1 MGPPAH
7 VRNGPKADAELNADW
22 PPTPDALS
30 NAALTGGLIMEEFR
44 ADRRRLIG
52 AGMVAAAAGMAAA
65 CSSGAESKG
74 SAAAGWNPTADD
86 QDSWLD
92 KPGTR
97 HRMAFDSVS
106 GDGGAEALGYANNFM
121 HVNVADY
128 GLKPEEI
135 GVLIILRHMA
145 TPYGYNDAV
154 WAKYGKA
161 FAEKM
166 KLKDD
171 AAKRAATM
179 NPMLVKA
186 PGGEPLPKGM
196 EWLGD
201 YSITDLGSKGVQFAV
216 CGLATKVIAG
226 LLAGK
231 TGDAAAIE
239 AELRSN
245 LVPNARIVPAGIS
258 AVNRAQ
264 EHGYSFSY
272 VG

>member
-1 MGPPAH
+1 
-7 VRNGPKADAELNADW
+7 
-22 PPTPDALS
+22 
-30 NAALTGGLIMEEFR
+30 MEEIR

-65 CSSGAESKG
+65 CSSGAKSEG
-74 SAAAGWNPTADD
+74 SAAASWSPTADD

-92 KPGTR
+92 KPGTK

-106 GDGGAEALGYANNFM
+106 GDGGSEALGYANNFI
-121 HVNVADY
+121 HVNQADY
-128 GLKPEEI
+128 GINPDQV
-135 GVLIILRHMA
+135 GVVIIFRHMA

-171 AAKRAATM
+171 AAKRAATV

-186 PGGEPLPKGM
+186 PGGEPPPKGL
-196 EWLGD
+196 EWLD
-201 YSITDLGSKGVQFAV
+201 EYSITDLGSKGVQFAV

-239 AELRSN
+239 TELKSN

-264 EHGYSFSY
+264 EHGYSFAY